1 VNINSMKKLETEI
14 LIFIDRYNL
23 ISDGEKILLG
33 LSGGPDSV
41 FALHFFMK
49 YKNRLKIEL
58 ACIHFNHML
67 RGKESDDDENFVREL
82 CKSNEIELH
91 VMNLDVKKY
100 SSENNYSIEEAAR
113 HLRYREFNSMMKK
126 TGSSKIVTA
135 HNSNDN
141 TETILLNSIK
151 GTGLSG
157 YSGIPVKRDYVIR
170 PFLSVTKKK
179 IIEYLDNS
187 NYKYCIDSSNYL
199 EDFQRN
205 YLRINIIPEIEN
217 NLNPSL
223 HKSVLTTSLNLSSA
237 LEYLNILVEKV
248 VGQSIIADE
257 NFVDLDLN
265 HSELDNEYLLGEVL
279 KKICS
284 NHLNIEFNRKLFD
297 QVLELKNGQV
307 GKQCDL
313 ENNWYVIKERECIRF
328 NHSLIVADDR
338 QMILRAGE
346 IVEMNGV
353 RIGCEYLE
361 SDFEAEL
368 QDDETEIISA
378 DKLDDIFILRK
389 WKSGDKFQ
397 PLGMKGTKKISD
409 FLTEQKV
416 PSSDKN
422 NYLVLTNNET
432 IVWVVGLRISEKFKL
447 TEKTKKAMK
456 LWMK

>member
-1 VNINSMKKLETEI
+1 MKKLETEI
-14 LIFIDRYNL
+14 LYFIDRYNL
-23 ISDGEKILLG
+23 ISEGEKILLG

-67 RGKESDDDENFVREL
+67 RGKESDNEEKFVREL
-82 CKSNEIELH
+82 CKSNGIELH

-100 SSENNYSIEEAAR
+100 SRENNYSIEEAAR
-113 HLRYREFNSMMKK
+113 HLRYREFNSIMKK

-141 TETILLNSIK
+141 TETVLLNTIK

-170 PFLSVTKKK
+170 PFLSVTKNE
-179 IIEYLDNS
+179 ILDYMDNNNFEYC
-187 NYKYCIDSSNYL
+187 KDSSNYS
-199 EDFQRN
+199 DNFQRN
-205 YLRINIIPEIEN
+205 YLRNNIIPEIEN

-223 HKSVLTTSLNLSSA
+223 HKSVLNTSLNLQSA
-237 LEYLNILVEKV
+237 SDYLNVLIEKIV
-248 VGQSIIADE
+248 QQSIITGE
-257 NFVDLDLN
+257 KFVELDLN
-265 HSELDNEYLLGEVL
+265 YAELDNEYLFGEVL

-284 NHLNIEFNRKLFD
+284 NHLKIEFNRKLFD
-297 QVLELKNGQV
+297 QMLDLKNGQV
-307 GKQCDL
+307 GKQFDL
-313 ENNWYVIKERECIRF
+313 EKTWLAIKERGSIRF
-328 NHSLIVADDR
+328 SHTSTVEDD
-338 QMILRAGE
+338 QEVILKAGE
-346 IVEMNGV
+346 SVEMHGI
-353 RIGCEYLE
+353 RIGCENLG
-361 SDFEAEL
+361 SDFKSEPRD
-368 QDDETEIISA
+368 QETEIISA

-416 PSSDKN
+416 PAHDKN
-422 NYLVLTNNET
+422 NFLVLTNNET
-432 IVWVVGLRISEKFKL
+432 IVWVVGLRISDKFKL
-447 TEKTKKAMK
+447 TEKTKKAIK

>member
-1 VNINSMKKLETEI
+1 MKKLETEI
-14 LIFIDRYNL
+14 LNFIDRYKL

-41 FALHFFMK
+41 FALNFFIK

-58 ACIHFNHML
+58 ASIHFNHML
-67 RGKESDDDENFVREL
+67 RGEESDNDEKFVKEL
-82 CKSNEIELH
+82 CKSNDIELH

-100 SSENNYSIEEAAR
+100 SRENNYSIEEAAR
-113 HLRYREFNSMMKK
+113 YLRYHEFNSMMKK
-126 TGSSKIVTA
+126 TGCSKIVTA
-135 HNSNDN
+135 HNCNDN

-157 YSGIPVKRDYVIR
+157 YSGIPVKRDNVIR
-170 PFLSVTKKK
+170 PFLSVTKNE
-179 IIEYLDNS
+179 IIEYLDN
-187 NYKYCIDSSNYL
+187 NNFKYCKDSSNYS

-223 HKSVLTTSLNLSSA
+223 HKCVLNTSLNLQSA
-237 LEYLNILVEKV
+237 MKYLNGLIEKILL
-248 VGQSIIADE
+248 QSLITGE

-265 HSELDNEYLLGEVL
+265 HAEMDNEYLLGEVL
-279 KKICS
+279 KNICS
-284 NHLNIEFNRKLFD
+284 NHLKIEFNRKLFV

-307 GKQCDL
+307 GKQFDL
-313 ENNWYVIKERECIRF
+313 ENNWQAIKERGSIRF
-328 NHSLIVADDR
+328 CHTSKVSED
-338 QMILRAGE
+338 QEMILRAGE
-346 IVEMNGV
+346 MVEMNGV
-353 RIGCEYLE
+353 RIGCENLE
-361 SDFEAEL
+361 SDFEAEM
-368 QDDETEIISA
+368 QDDESEIISA

-389 WKSGDKFQ
+389 WKSGDYFQ

-416 PSSDKN
+416 PSSDRN

-432 IVWVVGLRISEKFKL
+432 IVWVVGLRISDKFKL
-447 TEKTKKAMK
+447 TDKTKKAIK
-456 LWMK
+456 LWIK